1 MYTRKA
7 YAKEEVWLLDLLEE
21 HNLDDSAFR
30 SREFIFVFDEADSQR
45 PISFGRVRENTI
57 QEKGLSKEPFEETQ
71 EDREQEDEKWCE
83 FSTIHLLPEG
93 EKNNARDVLLESM
106 VEKATESGYET
117 VYLFTQSVEVYT
129 DYGFNTIE
137 YENIPEY
144 VEERK
149 EEHEKQIQTSSSVL
163 QLDVSNFSVP
173 ETQSLSKEEIST
185 EKEKQPVDEQHT
197 YKYET

>member
-1 MYTRKA
+1 MYTRQA
-7 YAKEEVWLLDLLEE
+7 YAKDEVWLLDLLEE

-30 SREFIFVFDEADSQR
+30 SREFLFVFDEADSQR
-45 PISFGRVRENTI
+45 PISFGRVRENKI
-57 QEKGLSKEPFEETQ
+57 EDKGLSKEPFEETQ
-71 EDREQEDEKWCE
+71 EDRDQEDDKWGE

-93 EKNNARDVLLESM
+93 EKNNARDLLLEAM
-106 VEKATESGYET
+106 VEHATESGYET

-129 DYGFNTIE
+129 DYGFNTIA
-137 YENIPEY
+137 YENLPEY

-149 EEHEKQIQTSSSVL
+149 EKHEEQIQTSSSVL

-173 ETQSLSKEEIST
+173 ETQSLSKEEIRT

-197 YKYET
+197 HKYET